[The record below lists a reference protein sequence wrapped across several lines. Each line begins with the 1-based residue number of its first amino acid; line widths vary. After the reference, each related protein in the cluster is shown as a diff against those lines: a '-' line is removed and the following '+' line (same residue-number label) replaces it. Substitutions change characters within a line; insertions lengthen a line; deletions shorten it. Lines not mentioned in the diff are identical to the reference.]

1 MKIAMS
7 VDKETAADTQSSSV
21 TAAGP
26 CSNRGVE
33 VRIGYG
39 GEKPN
44 EDFEILGGY
53 LIEWIPSWY
62 SSAETRQDEGRCL

>member
-44 EDFEILGGY
+44 EDLRFWMGI
-53 LIEWIPSWY
+53 
-62 SSAETRQDEGRCL
+62 